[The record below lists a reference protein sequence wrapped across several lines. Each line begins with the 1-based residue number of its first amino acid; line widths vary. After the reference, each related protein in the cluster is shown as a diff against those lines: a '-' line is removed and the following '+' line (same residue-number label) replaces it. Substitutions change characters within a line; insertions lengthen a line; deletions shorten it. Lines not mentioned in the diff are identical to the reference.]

1 MRFKS
6 IIPAFFLLLYVN
18 CAIGQSFEGS
28 ITLRIWN
35 DQLDR
40 ISKVTVKNN
49 KTLMETDIDSV
60 ESIKII
66 TDYGAESTTLL
77 RNKSGLKYGFKMYTI
92 ESSRIDPDATNNTKN
107 NITSVFTDDVK
118 WIGKI
123 QCTKIQLE
131 NKHVIAEAWVAKN
144 IPTSLSNYFPEFIGK
159 DMDPQMYELR
169 LEAEKAGFVV
179 TYWEKQRDTNAE
191 INFEATIQQEEISG
205 EVYNVDN
212 EYFVLDADS
221 MKRLYVES
229 QSSEL
234 KKKQW
239 EEFMLLFSK
248 NH

>member
-1 MRFKS
+1 
-6 IIPAFFLLLYVN
+6 
-18 CAIGQSFEGS
+18 
-28 ITLRIWN
+28 
-35 DQLDR
+35 
-40 ISKVTVKNN
+40 
-49 KTLMETDIDSV
+49 
-60 ESIKII
+60 
-66 TDYGAESTTLL
+66 
-77 RNKSGLKYGFKMYTI
+77 
-92 ESSRIDPDATNNTKN
+92 
-107 NITSVFTDDVK
+107 
-118 WIGKI
+118 
-123 QCTKIQLE
+123 
-131 NKHVIAEAWVAKN
+131 
-144 IPTSLSNYFPEFIGK
+144 
-159 DMDPQMYELR
+159 MDPQMYELR

-239 EEFMLLFSK
+239 EEFMFLFSK